1 MKRFNLKLKDFTK
14 ILVCLILIVFTLGLA
29 ACGRSNNDNFTYP
42 TSQLETVGNG
52 GMAVRKGDYLYFVNG
67 YISSADM
74 ETQNAS
80 YTVGALMIAKLDQ
93 SGNIILNEDDLLDDE
108 YYRIMSD
115 RLCGFEATGL
125 YIFGDYLYF
134 TSPCQENESGDEVWA
149 QNRVDFY
156 RIRLDRSGDVE
167 RLYQSEV
174 EHSNLEYEYYYNGS
188 NVYLLVYEK
197 EANLDN
203 SDITNRL
210 LRIDANSKDV
220 QTIDTNVSSVV
231 MSDTNNEFISNAYEK
246 IFYVQDNSES
256 EDADYAYVLKRYD
269 IVNNNSTDFRTSNDD
284 MTALFVTNNYVYITD
299 NTNSRSIMM
308 RASLSGNSG
317 FERSGPINTSLYSTL
332 VMTPE
337 GNCIVG
343 IRSESTAI
351 EFFIYG
357 DDTASCVIEDSEE
370 SVTSVTFIG
379 FANGYVVYYDNNN
392 AIKMVSYANV
402 MSNSNAEVITV
413 ATLSDINTS
422 YFDLDGEY
430 LYFYKTVGSH
440 SYLHRLAINNN
451 FDESEEM
458 IGVYLEEDIPEETE
472 ESEETE
478 ATA

>member
-108 YYRIMSD
+108 YYRTMSD

-343 IRSESTAI
+343 IRSESTTI